1 MKTLIMALLLTLSSS
16 LLSGLI
22 SNFAS
27 ANVSLSGVSIPQ
39 KIVIEKTTL
48 ELNGTTYRKVS
59 LFNVKV
65 WLSALYL
72 ETLTTDSDS
81 AINSKTMKVIDLHAL
96 YDISAS
102 DSVKGWKMAIENN
115 CEFKCQTLE
124 PEIKKFYSSVPD
136 FKKNSHY
143 RYIFTATGL
152 QILLDDNEIFK
163 STQPEF
169 ATLLLKTWI
178 GNKPPSED
186 IKKDLLRGPV
196 KL

>member
-1 MKTLIMALLLTLSSS
+1 MKTLILIPLITLLSSLPSSLINNYASANLTLS
-16 LLSGLI
+16 GI
-22 SNFAS
+22 
-27 ANVSLSGVSIPQ
+27 SIPQ
-39 KIVIEKTTL
+39 KIAIEKTTL

-96 YDISAS
+96 YDISAA
-102 DSVKGWKMAIENN
+102 DSIKGWKMAIENN
-115 CEFKCQTLE
+115 CESKCQTLE

-152 QILLDDNEIFK
+152 QILLDDKEIFK

-178 GNKPPSED
+178 GKKPPSED
-186 IKKDLLRGPV
+186 IKKNLLRGSV